1 MTAGLGLVGVLGCL
15 AAQGF
20 FSGSEMALVSANRAR
35 LQARADEGHDGAQL
49 ALGMLAQEDR
59 LLGTCL
65 IGTNVC
71 LVSGT
76 VLFRSTLQLWGIS
89 DELLV
94 TLCFVPI
101 ALLLGEALPKVVYRH
116 HADVLAPFLA
126 RPIRGFSRLFSPLLV
141 VVAAWSRALK
151 GWSKVEEQSIRREDI
166 VQLLED
172 EAGEIDPDN
181 RQIIQR
187 LLGTASQTVE
197 EVMTPLVD
205 VKAVSEEDLSG
216 DAVEL
221 TVQTGFSRVPVFRDR
236 VDNIVGRIDAR
247 DLLSTPRDD
256 VPVPQIMRSVSFVP
270 ESKRIDELFREMRDE
285 EDPLRI
291 VVDEYGDSVGVV
303 TLEDLLEEILGDI
316 EDERDRSLP
325 EVRQLGPGEWRVPA
339 RTELEELEAVVGHA
353 LPQGDYETVS
363 GLVLAAMGRIP
374 KTGEKVRVGR
384 LVFHIEAASE
394 RAIEVLRV
402 VQGTT

>member
-1 MTAGLGLVGVLGCL
+1 MTVGLGIVGVLGCL
-15 AAQGF
+15 AFQGF

-35 LQARADEGHDGAQL
+35 LQTRADDGHEGAKL
-49 ALGMLAQEDR
+49 ALTLLGQEDR

-65 IGTNVC
+65 IGTNIC
-71 LVSGT
+71 LVTGT
-76 VLFRSTLQLWGIS
+76 VLFRGALQSWGIS
-89 DELLV
+89 DEVLV

-101 ALLLGEALPKVVYRH
+101 ALLLGEALPKVIYRH

-126 RPIRGFSRLFSPLLV
+126 RPIRWFSLLFSPLLLV
-141 VVAAWSRALK
+141 VGNWSRLLK
-151 GWSKVEEQSIRREDI
+151 GWARTEERSIRREDI

-172 EAGEIDPDN
+172 GSGEIDPDN

-205 VKAVSEEDLSG
+205 VKAISEEGLSG
-216 DAVEL
+216 EAVEL
-221 TVQTGFSRVPVFRDR
+221 TVQTGFSRIPVYRER
-236 VDNIVGRIDAR
+236 IDNIVGRIDAR

-256 VPVPQIMRSVSFVP
+256 VPVPQIMRGVSFVP

-285 EDPLRI
+285 ETPLRI
-291 VVDEYGDSVGVV
+291 VVDEYGGSVGVV

-325 EVRQLGPGEWRVPA
+325 GIRPLGPGEWRVPA
-339 RTELEELEAVVGHA
+339 RTELEELEEVVGHP

-374 KTGEKVRVGR
+374 KVGEKVRVGR
-384 LVFHIEAASE
+384 LVFYVESASE
-394 RAIEVLRV
+394 RAIDVLRV
-402 VQGTT
+402 VQG